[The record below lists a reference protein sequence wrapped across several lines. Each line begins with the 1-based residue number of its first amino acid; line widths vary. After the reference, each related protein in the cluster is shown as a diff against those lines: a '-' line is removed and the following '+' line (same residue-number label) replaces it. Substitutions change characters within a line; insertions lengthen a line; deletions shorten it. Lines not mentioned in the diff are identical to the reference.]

1 MLLPRFGSLL
11 RQTKGST
18 GAGFEPA
25 TWGLCAL
32 RFKLVDKLAH
42 DEDSVVTAE
51 AEAWHTSGWL
61 PPNGEDRG
69 PFCGSSLQ
77 LSRFLGVRNGAM
89 MVFVDP
95 SGCAPLVGDLGS
107 RRRNGGERLCPR
119 WGSTSRRNG
128 RKTSPSPPPKERHS
142 RTPRCLA

>member
-77 LSRFLGVRNGAM
+77 LSRFLGVRNGGHDGVRGPRVARRSSAISVAAAVMGAKGYAPVGAVLLAAM
-89 MVFVDP
+89 
-95 SGCAPLVGDLGS
+95 A
-107 RRRNGGERLCPR
+107 
-119 WGSTSRRNG
+119 
-128 RKTSPSPPPKERHS
+128 
-142 RTPRCLA
+142 